1 MKILSLFSEILITIV
16 VLSGTVV
23 LVAPA
28 IVSEVV
34 DGSISVLAW
43 ADDDKD
49 DGEEADDEDERGRK
63 DRDDDQDGED
73 DEDNEDNDGDDED
86 QGRDD
91 DEDDDE
97 DNDNDDDDDRDD
109 RDHKVDVCHVS
120 PGNPANAHVVRVDA
134 HAWNRGHSPHNAGN
148 PGHSLDFLMGS
159 GDSCPRSVGG
169 PAPTPGGQ
177 GGSSSQSSSSSSSSS
192 SSTSESSSPSTG
204 QVLGAATS
212 QLAATG
218 DGVLDLVVR
227 FLGALLSGGG
237 ILVWRRSR

>member
-1 MKILSLFSEILITIV
+1 MNMNKTSRKMKILSLFSEILITIV

-49 DGEEADDEDERGRK
+49 DGEEA
-63 DRDDDQDGED
+63 
-73 DEDNEDNDGDDED
+73 
-86 QGRDD
+86 
-91 DEDDDE
+91 DDE